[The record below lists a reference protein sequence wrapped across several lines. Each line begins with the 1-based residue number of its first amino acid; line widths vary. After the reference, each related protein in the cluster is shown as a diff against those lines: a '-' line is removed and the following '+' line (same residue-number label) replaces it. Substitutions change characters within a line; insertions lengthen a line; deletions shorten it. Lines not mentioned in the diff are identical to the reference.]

1 MKASF
6 KLRIMPNGE
15 QVTGIMQTCGCTR
28 VMYNSCVDTWTLNY
42 QAWMDGGKQEGQF
55 DSSLPT
61 LRQLKEQHPWIAN
74 ADSIAVTS
82 AQMDFKHALDLFL
95 KSRKKQRKGEKVGF
109 PKHKKK
115 GKCKYSYRTCNQ
127 NGSIRFNDD
136 YTQIKLPKLG
146 WVDVVVHRPLPNGT
160 IGRVYVSM
168 NRAEEF
174 YVSIVFDVDDPAP
187 VARKVDHTDN
197 PKVVGLD
204 MSLSRFC
211 VSSDESD
218 DAIAKYVRNYRK
230 EEEHLKNLHRRLSRK
245 VKHVEVEIDGRK
257 VKAETRNH
265 RKARLRLARAHLKV
279 SRRRREY
286 AIKMARYFAQ
296 KYDVICIE
304 DLDMRAMSQC
314 LRLGKS
320 VMDLGWGMFTRW
332 LEYECQKFGTVIVK
346 ADRWFASSKTCNH
359 CGHVNKD
366 LSLSDREWVCECCGS
381 ELDRD
386 RNAAM
391 NLRDYAKERIDPVGT
406 SGLDDRGV
414 LGVAWETVSGT
425 MPEKR
430 LATSKTESKEAAKS
444 LA

>member
-1 MKASF
+1 MKASV
-6 KLRIMPNGE
+6 KLRILPDDM
-15 QVTGIMQTCGCTR
+15 QVSTIMKTCGCTR
-28 VMYNSCVDTWTLNY
+28 VMFNTCLDTWTGNY
-42 QAWMDGGKQEGQF
+42 QAWVDGGKQEGQF

-61 LRQLKEQHPWIAN
+61 LRQLKEQHPWIAE

-82 AQMDFKHALDLFL
+82 AQMDFKKALDSWS
-95 KSRKKQRKGEKVGF
+95 KSRKKLRKGEKVGF

-136 YTQIKLPKLG
+136 FTQIKLPKLG

-168 NRAEEF
+168 NKAEEF
-174 YVSIVFDVDDPAP
+174 YVSIVFDVEDPAP
-187 VARKVDHTDN
+187 VAKKVDHTDN

-230 EEEHLKNLHRRLSRK
+230 EEEHLKKLQRVLSRK
-245 VKHVEVEIDGRK
+245 VKHTEVEIHGRK
-257 VKAETRNH
+257 VKVETRNH
-265 RKARLRLARAHLKV
+265 RKARLKLARAHLKV
-279 SRRRREY
+279 SRRRREFC
-286 AIKMARYFAQ
+286 IKMARYFAN
-296 KYDVICIE
+296 KYDLICIE
-304 DLDMRAMSQC
+304 DLNMRAMSQC

-320 VMDLGWGMFTRW
+320 VMDVGWGQFTRW
-332 LEYECQKFGTVIVK
+332 LDYECQKFGAALIK
-346 ADRWFASSKTCNH
+346 ADKWFASSKTCNH
-359 CGHVNKD
+359 CGSVNKD
-366 LSLSDREWVCECCGS
+366 LSLSDREWVCPVCGCVI
-381 ELDRD
+381 DRD

-391 NLRDYAKERIDPVGT
+391 NLMGYAKERINPVGT

-414 LGVAWETVSGT
+414 LGLARETVSDT
-425 MPEKR
+425 MPEKGE
-430 LATSKTESKEAAKS
+430 TSSKTESKEAAKS
-444 LA
+444 SA